1 MSVNLVNGDTLDL
14 DFTAIANTIRTK
26 TGSADTIPYSVG
38 HPENI
43 VNPIKTMM
51 VMPTKTVRG
60 AIASFDGENAP
71 LKSLNY
77 SFLPFQS
84 GSGDPSPSNIRP
96 IVGVSSLNIIRC
108 KKNFF
113 NEDTELGTINDTTG
127 VPNPST
133 TQIRS
138 KTFSHCKGGQN
149 YSVKVGSNN
158 PIRVLWYDSSENFI
172 SETINI
178 TNTVITAPDNA
189 SLFKIRGTNA
199 YGTSYQN
206 DVSINYPSSETSY
219 EAYSSNTYPV
229 SFGTTVYGGEGDES
243 GNFDKTW
250 SDALYFD
257 GSVSVNAVS
266 QSSGTYFV
274 TVAVGLDSE
283 NTSASAKTVYSD
295 KFVTRTGL
303 TGGDDH
309 CYITN
314 SGHTL
319 VCILADQ
326 TITTKEQATQWFAD
340 NPTTFVY
347 KLATPTSLTV
357 DSVAVNS
364 VKGTNNI
371 YLNVGNSEVEAEYYT
386 PNSGSVTPIFSST
399 VLVDNSAQDTSFTLS
414 DDYENYD
421 FIEFEITSST
431 LGTKRIVTI
440 PEVITDAFTYS
451 SGKFNLNFWNSNNY
465 CCYSHSGNTWT
476 RTNNRYS
483 NITKVTGIKCTN
495 ATVSKTMI
503 FEKQSIS
510 ATGGVITSATSLFD
524 YDYLFFAT
532 CTGDA
537 TETQPCNTPI
547 CIGQKEIMEGCTF
560 VENKYNQLNTFT
572 ITEFAVDTWVYW
584 FMCVGIKFI

>member
-51 VMPTKTVRG
+51 VMPTKT
-60 AIASFDGENAP
+60 A
-71 LKSLNY
+71 
-77 SFLPFQS
+77 S
-84 GSGDPSPSNIRP
+84 GSLLTISDSANDVQLKEGKFNIDYNSN
-96 IVGVSSLNIIRC
+96 GLSSMAITRC

-113 NEDTELGTINDTTG
+113 NIEGETLGAYLLSDGTIRNDSTAVSWNLSDYIPVKEGETYYFNPNTTAGSSAKHGYYDASKEFVSSINSGASSFTIPSGVSFMRFSYRNTSTDIQLELGST
-127 VPNPST
+127 PST
-133 TQIRS
+133 
-138 KTFSHCKGGQN
+138 
-149 YSVKVGSNN
+149 
-158 PIRVLWYDSSENFI
+158 
-172 SETINI
+172 
-178 TNTVITAPDNA
+178 
-189 SLFKIRGTNA
+189 
-199 YGTSYQN
+199 
-206 DVSINYPSSETSY
+206 Y
-219 EAYSSNTYPV
+219 EAYQGTTYPV
-229 SFGTTVYGGEGDES
+229 SFGTTIYGGYFES
-243 GNFDKTW
+243 ETGVLTSTKA
-250 SDALYFD
+250 SD
-257 GSVSVNAVS
+257 
-266 QSSGTYFV
+266 GT
-274 TVAVGLDSE
+274 D
-283 NTSASAKTVYSD
+283 
-295 KFVTRTGL
+295 
-303 TGGDDH
+303 
-309 CYITN
+309 
-314 SGHTL
+314 
-319 VCILADQ
+319 
-326 TITTKEQATQWFAD
+326 
-340 NPTTFVY
+340 
-347 KLATPTSLTV
+347 LATPVEYQLSKIDIMLKSGLNNLFCST
-357 DSVAVNS
+357 
-364 VKGTNNI
+364 GT
-371 YLNVGNSEVEAEYYT
+371 SEVEYYT
-386 PNSGSVTPIFSST
+386 PSSGSVTPIFSST